1 MPGDAPEKVLWE
13 GRPSQIL
20 NLPIF
25 LLCIL
30 IVPIPVAF
38 WRWLTLRC
46 TRYVLTSERLRITTG
61 VFSRRSEELELYRV
75 KDLTVEQ
82 PFSQRLFGLG
92 RLILHTSDRSN
103 PTLVLPGMRDVDG
116 LRDAVRSRVEPLRA
130 AKGVREID

>member
-1 MPGDAPEKVLWE
+1 MSGEAVLWQ

-38 WRWLTLRC
+38 WRWLSLRC

-75 KDLTVEQ
+75 KDLTVEE
-82 PFSQRLFGLG
+82 PFLQRLIGRG
-92 RLILHTSDRSN
+92 RLILQTSDRSN
-103 PTLVLPGMRDVDG
+103 PTIVLSAMRDVSA
-116 LRDAVRSRVEPLRA
+116 LRDTMRSQVERLRTL
-130 AKGVREID
+130 KGVREID

>member
-1 MPGDAPEKVLWE
+1 MPEESVLWE
-13 GRPSQIL
+13 GRPSQFL

-30 IVPIPVAF
+30 IVPIPVAL

-46 TRYVLTSERLRITTG
+46 TSYVLTSERLRITTG

-82 PFSQRLFGLG
+82 PFLQRLFGLG
-92 RLILHTSDRSN
+92 RLILHTSDRTN
-103 PTLVLPGMRDVDG
+103 PVLVLPGMRDVAG
-116 LRDAVRSRVEPLRA
+116 LRDIVRGRVEPLRA

>member
-1 MPGDAPEKVLWE
+1 MPEESVVWQ

-25 LLCIL
+25 LLCVL
-30 IVPIPVAF
+30 IVPIPIAF

-46 TRYVLTSERLRITTG
+46 TSYVLTSERLRITTG

-82 PFSQRLFGLG
+82 PFFQRLFGLG
-92 RLILHTSDRSN
+92 RLILHTSDRTN
-103 PTLVLPGMRDVDG
+103 PTVVLPAISDVQE
-116 LRDAVRSRVEPLRA
+116 LRDTVRGRVEPLRA
-130 AKGVREID
+130 TKGVREID

>member
-1 MPGDAPEKVLWE
+1 MPQESVLWE
-13 GRPSQIL
+13 GRPSQLL
-20 NLPIF
+20 NFPIF

-46 TRYVLTSERLRITTG
+46 TSYVLTSERLRINTG

-82 PFSQRLFGLG
+82 PFFQRLFGLG
-92 RLILHTSDRSN
+92 RLILHTSDRTN
-103 PTLVLPGMRDVDG
+103 PTLVLPAMRDVDR
-116 LRDAVRSRVEPLRA
+116 LRDTVRGRVEPLRA